1 MTKKYFIFF
10 QLKSFY
16 YSFIYFI
23 YFLYFRNIECIATQ
37 KGQDIEHEKTK
48 FYKFLTSCLFLHIV
62 Y

>member
-37 KGQDIEHEKTK
+37 KGQDIEHEKQNFTN
-48 FYKFLTSCLFLHIV
+48 F
-62 Y
+62 